1 MWDYWM
7 REYYVTRVPVE
18 VAVTRICAWPTL
30 DAAGAPDLVSGEPL
44 ASEQAAPQRAPR
56 NGTGPRVDVERAAG
70 RLRATAHTLLGYAGS
85 DGAPVVVPVGLVTE
99 DDRGFVLSAASPLP
113 QGGRRAGLLGHS
125 YGAQL
130 IGLNTRQHTG
140 WLEVGDNGAVYAP
153 HTDASRK
160 LIATSWPACPACLA
174 SMGAGRVRR

>member
-1 MWDYWM
+1 MLAQGTARVIEQPSDQQRALERANAASYLGKPKHGRMWDYWM

-85 DGAPVVVPVGLVTE
+85 DGAPVVVPVG
-99 DDRGFVLSAASPLP
+99 SSP
-113 QGGRRAGLLGHS
+113 R
-125 YGAQL
+125 
-130 IGLNTRQHTG
+130 TT
-140 WLEVGDNGAVYAP
+140 VG
-153 HTDASRK
+153 S
-160 LIATSWPACPACLA
+160 C
-174 SMGAGRVRR
+174 